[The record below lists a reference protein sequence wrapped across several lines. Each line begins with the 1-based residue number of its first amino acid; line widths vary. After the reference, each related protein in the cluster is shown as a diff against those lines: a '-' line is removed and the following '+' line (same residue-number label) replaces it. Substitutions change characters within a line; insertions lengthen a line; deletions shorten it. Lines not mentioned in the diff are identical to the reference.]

1 MTPKRPCIASRLQQE
16 RSILARAVNE
26 VVIDRGAGAV
36 TGQCR
41 AGGSLLWIYAPTKD
55 RATRLVKLLADYRYG
70 TLRHFGEDGVEDIE
84 GTVR

>member
-1 MTPKRPCIASRLQQE
+1 MGIASRLQQE
-16 RSILARAVNE
+16 CSILGRAINEAVVDRAARERWLGNA
-26 VVIDRGAGAV
+26 
-36 TGQCR
+36 R
-41 AGGSLLWIYAPTKD
+41 AGGSLLWIYPPTKD